1 MVLKEFRTVKVIG
14 RAGSWKG
21 NRSTFV
27 IKKLNFDSFSDDS
40 FFERIKELCTSV
52 SLFSYSLKLPP
63 PPAPAKLQ
71 VSPRQGSLAMAPYI
85 DLAQEKATSVSVR
98 QISLAP
104 ASQKIPGFQQFV
116 LKVEVVSSAQ
126 LMCLFLRMSTL
137 EMDFYSVTS
146 LNDSCR
152 YEISG

>member
-63 PPAPAKLQ
+63 PPAPAKL
-71 VSPRQGSLAMAPYI
+71 
-85 DLAQEKATSVSVR
+85 
-98 QISLAP
+98 
-104 ASQKIPGFQQFV
+104 
-116 LKVEVVSSAQ
+116 
-126 LMCLFLRMSTL
+126 
-137 EMDFYSVTS
+137 
-146 LNDSCR
+146 
-152 YEISG
+152 